1 MRTYPSVLLVE
12 FQGRSTIMMKN
23 ILLPLA
29 LCWPMTTLAD
39 NASLTAYFDNDSIN
53 PFVFVDAYETHTM
66 GLRYQKGPHRYGLE
80 AAIVSPDMIVYS
92 NIYRVA
98 NRAYGE
104 VLRLSYAY
112 DLEQSS
118 RDLEI
123 GGYVTAVGE
132 FGLDRIQQQ
141 LHDIFRLQDVF
152 TQVQPVGMP
161 DDVWFGIT
169 TSLTADLYPGS
180 PYRQSYIGQ
189 LGTDRIA
196 LMAGLER
203 DFALWGWDG
212 TTHASLEAVFRDEL
226 ISAPPIKAEFRTF
239 VPRASI
245 EVSKTFGAATITL
258 GETLSLPTIA
268 SDDRLRAVFSAALT
282 WKFE

>member
-1 MRTYPSVLLVE
+1 
-12 FQGRSTIMMKN
+12 MMKN
-23 ILLPLA
+23 ILLPVA

-39 NASLTAYFDNDSIN
+39 NASLTAHFDNDSIN

-80 AAIVSPDMIVYS
+80 TAIVSPDMIVYS

-112 DLEQSS
+112 ELEQSS

-123 GGYVTAVGE
+123 GGYVTAVGA

-152 TQVQPVGMP
+152 TQVQPVRMP
-161 DDVWFGIT
+161 DDVWFGLT

-180 PYRQSYIGQ
+180 PYRQRYTGQ
-189 LGTDRIA
+189 LGTDRMA

-212 TTHASLEAVFRDEL
+212 GTHASLEAVFRDEL
-226 ISAPPIKAEFRTF
+226 ISAPPIEAKFRTF

-245 EVSKTFGAATITL
+245 EVSRTFGAATITL

-268 SDDRLRAVFSAALT
+268 SDDRLRAVFHAALT
-282 WKFE
+282 WQFE